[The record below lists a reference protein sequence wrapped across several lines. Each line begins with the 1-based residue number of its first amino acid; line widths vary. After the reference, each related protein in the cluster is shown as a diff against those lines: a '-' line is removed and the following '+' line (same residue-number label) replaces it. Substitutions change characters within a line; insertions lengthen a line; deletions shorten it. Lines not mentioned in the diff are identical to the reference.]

1 MNNEIELLDFCRV
14 KKIFDKG
21 FGFLTSIY
29 FEENVFF
36 HFSKI
41 RDREVKETLQ
51 NMKRGVV
58 YVFYTSTEFEGKR
71 KVKRL
76 WTDLKKVDTRLLP
89 TFTEKIIEEF
99 ETGKTNM
106 FETAHV
112 IKLLREA
119 SYIDNKTF
127 LKILKLPKLKKTPS
141 VVKTMI
147 TEDEIKKIKNHDN
160 LIEEIQTML
169 E

>member
-1 MNNEIELLDFCRV
+1 MNKKDELLDFCRV

-36 HFSKI
+36 HFSKV
-41 RDREVKETLQ
+41 RDQAIKETLQ
-51 NMKRGVV
+51 NMKRGVI
-58 YVFYTSTEFEGKR
+58 YVFYTSQLSEGKR

-76 WTDLKKVDTRLLP
+76 WTDIKKVDTRLIP
-89 TFTEKIIEEF
+89 IFVDKIIDEF
-99 ETGKTNM
+99 QNGRTNV

-119 SYIDNKTF
+119 NYLDNSTF
-127 LKILKLPKLKKTPS
+127 KKILELPKITKTPS
-141 VVKTMI
+141 VISSML
-147 TEDEIKKIKNHDN
+147 TEEEIKKIKKSEN
-160 LIEEIQTML
+160 LVEEAKTIIQ
-169 E
+169 

>member
-41 RDREVKETLQ
+41 RDREVIETLQ

-58 YVFYTSTEFEGKR
+58 YVFYTSIEFEGKR

-99 ETGKTNM
+99 ENGKTNM
-106 FETAHV
+106 FETAYV

-119 SYIDNKTF
+119 SYIDIKTF